1 MSSEKDNREFVTA
14 LARGLDVIK
23 VFTQERPELTLSEVA
38 SFSGL
43 TPATA
48 RRFLHTLQSLGYVTA
63 NGRRFLLTARV
74 LDLSAPYLASMNL
87 QEVAQDHLQ
96 DVVAATGDS
105 SSVTIL
111 DGTEVVYIATV
122 TAKRAARH
130 AAHLGTRY
138 PAFVSSTGRILLAFQ
153 DLDTQK
159 ATLAESHLKKFT
171 EKTVVDVEALL
182 QIFADARKNDIVSIE
197 DEFDYG
203 VVSVAVPIRSAQGA
217 VIAAINCSTSP
228 SRVKQVEM
236 LKTREPI
243 LREAARKISDAL
255 RQYPM
260 LVHSIL
266 AERHG

>member
-1 MSSEKDNREFVTA
+1 
-14 LARGLDVIK
+14 
-23 VFTQERPELTLSEVA
+23 
-38 SFSGL
+38 
-43 TPATA
+43 
-48 RRFLHTLQSLGYVTA
+48 
-63 NGRRFLLTARV
+63 
-74 LDLSAPYLASMNL
+74 MNL

-130 AAHLGTRY
+130 AAHPGTRY
-138 PAFVSSTGRILLAFQ
+138 PAFVSSTGRMLLAFQ

-159 ATLAESHLKKFT
+159 AILAESNLKKFT
-171 EKTVVDVEALL
+171 ERTFVDVEALL

-203 VVSVAVPIRSAQGA
+203 VVSVAVPIRSAEGA

-228 SRVKQVEM
+228 SRVKQEEM

-243 LREAARKISDAL
+243 LRDAARKISDAL

-260 LVHSIL
+260 LVHSVL
-266 AERHG
+266 AERQG